1 MGVDVMRIE
10 TENVGQNDTDQEFI
24 LWLYQEFYRLMFYTA
39 QKYVANQKQQEDI
52 VQESLRK
59 LIEKTPRL
67 RRFQRPVLA
76 GYIVSTVRNT
86 SIDYLKMWQEEKDRL
101 VNLDDLTTQEA
112 ESGQSMDETLI
123 FQEKM
128 ELLKKV
134 WPKLDAETRMVLE
147 GKYILGYDN
156 EKISQLL
163 GCRPSSVRMRLT
175 RARRKAL
182 ELMRKE
188 GKGYDRP

>member
-67 RRFQRPVLA
+67 RRFSVLSLPA
-76 GYIVSTVRNT
+76 T
-86 SIDYLKMWQEEKDRL
+86 SCLQYEIPL
-101 VNLDDLTTQEA
+101 
-112 ESGQSMDETLI
+112 LI
-123 FQEKM
+123 
-128 ELLKKV
+128 
-134 WPKLDAETRMVLE
+134 T
-147 GKYILGYDN
+147 
-156 EKISQLL
+156 
-163 GCRPSSVRMRLT
+163 
-175 RARRKAL
+175 
-182 ELMRKE
+182 
-188 GKGYDRP
+188 

>member
-67 RRFQRPVLA
+67 RRFQRPILA
-76 GYIVSTVRNT
+76 SYIVSTVRNT
-86 SIDYLKMWQEEKDRL
+86 SIDYFKD
-101 VNLDDLTTQEA
+101 VAGGEGSA
-112 ESGQSMDETLI
+112 GQFRRCHD
-123 FQEKM
+123 
-128 ELLKKV
+128 
-134 WPKLDAETRMVLE
+134 TR
-147 GKYILGYDN
+147 
-156 EKISQLL
+156 S
-163 GCRPSSVRMRLT
+163 
-175 RARRKAL
+175 
-182 ELMRKE
+182 
-188 GKGYDRP
+188 

>member
-39 QKYVANQKQQEDI
+39 QKYVKNQKQQEDI

-67 RRFQRPVLA
+67 RRFQRSVLA
-76 GYIVSTVRNT
+76 SYIVSTVRNT

-101 VNLDDLTTQEA
+101 VNLDDLTTQAA
-112 ESGQSMDETLI
+112 ESGRSLDETLI
-123 FQEKM
+123 FQ
-128 ELLKKV
+128 
-134 WPKLDAETRMVLE
+134 
-147 GKYILGYDN
+147 
-156 EKISQLL
+156 
-163 GCRPSSVRMRLT
+163 
-175 RARRKAL
+175 
-182 ELMRKE
+182 
-188 GKGYDRP
+188 

>member
-10 TENVGQNDTDQEFI
+10 TENVVQNNTDQEFI

-39 QKYVANQKQQEDI
+39 QKYVADKKQQEDI

-67 RRFQRPVLA
+67 RRFQRSVLA
-76 GYIVSTVRNT
+76 SYIVSTVRNT
-86 SIDYLKMWQEEKDRL
+86 AIDYLKMWQEEKDRM
-101 VNLDDLTTQEA
+101 VDLDTLNTQA
-112 ESGQSMDETLI
+112 LITSQSMDETLI

-147 GKYILGYDN
+147 GKYILGYDDK
-156 EKISQLL
+156 KISQLL
-163 GCRPSSVRMRLT
+163 DCQPSSVRMRLT

-188 GKGYDRP
+188 GKGYDKP

>member
-67 RRFQRPVLA
+67 RRFQRPVL
-76 GYIVSTVRNT
+76 GETFGRKTLSELQTV
-86 SIDYLKMWQEEKDRL
+86 Y
-101 VNLDDLTTQEA
+101 
-112 ESGQSMDETLI
+112 I
-123 FQEKM
+123 FQ
-128 ELLKKV
+128 
-134 WPKLDAETRMVLE
+134 DR
-147 GKYILGYDN
+147 
-156 EKISQLL
+156 
-163 GCRPSSVRMRLT
+163 
-175 RARRKAL
+175 RRKPRMHK
-182 ELMRKE
+182 MRIQDGRPHRKQRPRRTLPQLWKTNCANTRWKE
-188 GKGYDRP
+188 VLHQLRRNFQRRKKWLNAKPPCLLI